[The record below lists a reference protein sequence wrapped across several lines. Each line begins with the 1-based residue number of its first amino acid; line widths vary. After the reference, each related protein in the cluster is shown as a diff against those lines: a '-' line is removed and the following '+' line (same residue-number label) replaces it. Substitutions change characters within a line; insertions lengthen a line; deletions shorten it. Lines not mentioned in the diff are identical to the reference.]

1 VVRLAQENQ
10 HCELIVAADFFTVEI
25 WTRVDCS
32 AASCCSKDPQ
42 KLGREQRIPIM
53 DKVALP
59 AFEGPAVTI
68 GSNTHR
74 FTTLDPEEIPGC
86 YLWYVVLPNVN
97 GHFCDLTD

>member
-1 VVRLAQENQ
+1 
-10 HCELIVAADFFTVEI
+10 
-25 WTRVDCS
+25 
-32 AASCCSKDPQ
+32 
-42 KLGREQRIPIM
+42 M

-74 FTTLDPEEIPGC
+74 FTTSDPEEIPGC